1 MKLTRKRKNKIKEE
15 LTRHGLTFKEQ
26 EISDKLVDIWNLF
39 LKLPQTHPD
48 EITELRFAVHIIQ
61 GLLTARIARREY
73 PEGWPIYREK

>member
-1 MKLTRKRKNKIKEE
+1 MEEE
-15 LTRHGLTFKEQ
+15 LTKHGLTFKEQ

-39 LKLPQTHPD
+39 LKLPQTHPS
-48 EITELRFAVHIIQ
+48 ERSEFALAVHIIQ